1 MADPKPSKLIEESEA
16 ARKRGEEQRTVPGGR
31 DFVIPPRGT
40 PGPDHDVDADRRALE
55 RGIRNEPAKPYPN
68 TTKEG

>member
-40 PGPDHDVDADRRALE
+40 PGPDHDVDAD
-55 RGIRNEPAKPYPN
+55 
-68 TTKEG
+68 